1 LPRLF
6 DLFARPAVWL
16 TTAILVALAGVR
28 VGFGLS
34 VTAAA
39 MVIWAGAAAQAGAAL
54 GPNRKM
60 MVTVTAL
67 GVALIVGASEHSPSG
82 VVSAI
87 LTGAVIFAGF
97 ASISLASGRRSQ
109 RNRSWRDAAHHPDY
123 GELAQD
129 IQQEVLEKLRR
140 RRSRRRAR
148 SGASP
153 ER

>member
-1 LPRLF
+1 
-6 DLFARPAVWL
+6 
-16 TTAILVALAGVR
+16 VR

-39 MVIWAGAAAQAGAAL
+39 MVIWAGTAAQAGARL

-60 MVTVTAL
+60 MVTVTSV
-67 GVALIVGASEHSPSG
+67 GVALIVGASAHSASG

-97 ASISLASGRRSQ
+97 ASISLASGRRS
-109 RNRSWRDAAHHPDY
+109 RSWREAAHHPDY
-123 GELAQD
+123 GEFAQD
-129 IQQEVLEKLRR
+129 IRQEVLEKLRR
-140 RRSRRRAR
+140 RRGRRRAK
-148 SGASP
+148 SGAAP